1 MLYCGVKS
9 LKCPMRE
16 NGQERD
22 KKTYLII
29 NEIFSAVFDI

>member
-1 MLYCGVKS
+1 MFYSVKS